1 MKMDRLVGFMLAN
14 GKRPVISGEK
24 WCEYD
29 TPVYICATV
38 DTAKQILENSHK
50 TAIEPNPVWTMIFRV
65 VANDIKIDKI
75 ENGLIWTR
83 QASNIIA
90 DTPVFYKEPPK
101 ITESHLMHNAQR
113 IMPQMKRLMNN
124 VYRES
129 KENQK

>member
-1 MKMDRLVGFMLAN
+1 
-14 GKRPVISGEK
+14 
-24 WCEYD
+24 
-29 TPVYICATV
+29 
-38 DTAKQILENSHK
+38 
-50 TAIEPNPVWTMIFRV
+50 MIFRV

-90 DTPVFYKEPPK
+90 DAPVFYKEPQQ

-113 IMPQMKRLMNN
+113 IMPQMKRLMNS